1 MQLPRFLFE
10 PVAYYTTLSF
20 FFVFFT
26 ADTKCVNYLIA
37 ADGNPW
43 VWVLGEGDD
52 EKDFSKILEGKTMK
66 LFLRMFFVFIFV
78 LYFM

>member
-1 MQLPRFLFE
+1 M
-10 PVAYYTTLSF
+10 
-20 FFVFFT
+20 
-26 ADTKCVNYLIA
+26 NYLIA